1 MERSGLQS
9 DWIRNRARLTGVR
22 AIASIVALA
31 AAALIFAPSEGE
43 AASRGEADGGSRLGM
58 ASKRFP
64 DLSRAERALLEHS
77 DVRNPDRP
85 AFAQCETSSNPDDPS
100 NDPRYAVERPHE
112 GDTRA
117 SLIAWRS
124 EDAAAAPLIN
134 RAGIKALGARI
145 VGGLDLSYVR
155 VPFALTI
162 RRCSIAERIV
172 LTGDGNTASRSQRKL
187 RQRDRRQRGH
197 RSR

>member
-43 AASRGEADGGSRLGM
+43 AASRGEADGGSLLGM

-112 GDTRA
+112 GGHPRLAYRMAQRRCRGRA
-117 SLIAWRS
+117 PYQSCGHQSPGRSDRWRS
-124 EDAAAAPLIN
+124 RP
-134 RAGIKALGARI
+134 
-145 VGGLDLSYVR
+145 VVR
-155 VPFALTI
+155 SSPI
-162 RRCSIAERIV
+162 RPDD
-172 LTGDGNTASRSQRKL
+172 T
-187 RQRDRRQRGH
+187 
-197 RSR
+197 